1 MTGPRRTLRRRV
13 VASGLALGGGTA
25 IGTLATAMLLQAVS
39 TFDLWHLD
47 GGVLLIGALTVAMAL
62 AIPACDTIPLFRSM
76 REALP
81 TFGEG
86 VSRDLHDAGAL
97 RGAAPAAAKSALIA
111 AVIVLVSFAV
121 GEPDI
126 GVAVGLAF
134 GLGRMLATLWYLVVV
149 GMQERRC
156 DCRYELATSGSW
168 GWLGMPLTA
177 RRRNPARPVVSDS
190 TGAPGESSSGSET
203 HALHS

>member
-1 MTGPRRTLRRRV
+1 M
-13 VASGLALGGGTA
+13 ASGLALGGGTA
-25 IGTLATAMLLQAVS
+25 IGALATAMLLQAVA

-47 GGVLLIGALTVAMAL
+47 GGVLLIGALAIAMAI
-62 AIPACDTIPLFRSM
+62 AIPVCDTIPLLRSM
-76 REALP
+76 QEALP
-81 TFGEG
+81 TFDEG
-86 VSRDLHDAGAL
+86 VSFDLRDAAAL

-111 AVIVLVSFAV
+111 AAIVLVSFAV

-134 GLGRMLATLWYLVVV
+134 GLGRMLSTLWYLVVV

-177 RRRNPARPVVSDS
+177 RRRNADRRVVIDS
-190 TGAPGESSSGSET
+190 AGAAGESSSGSET